1 MKYKLL
7 EHLHRYLI
15 TDNLLNVLLVLVNAF
30 LALGSIIIIRVLKL
44 LTSYLQIYVECLP
57 FTIIGALKNNT
68 HIGT

>member
-7 EHLHRYLI
+7 EHLHKYLI

-44 LTSYLQIYVECLP
+44 LTSYLQIYVKCLP
-57 FTIIGALKNNT
+57 FTIIVTLKNNT
-68 HIGT
+68 